1 MSKNDINKTWW
12 NIIRTQK
19 SNIQFLGLKK
29 IYKNIYNTIQTK
41 IEKELIRDTSFMK
54 VDRLKWR
61 KLSWNVTNILG
72 IFI

>member
-1 MSKNDINKTWW
+1 MSKNDINKKWW

-29 IYKNIYNTIQTK
+29 YINIYNTIQTK

>member
-54 VDRLKWR
+54 VDRLK
-61 KLSWNVTNILG
+61 
-72 IFI
+72 